1 MNPLQRKKR
10 NLSRDALQ
18 IFNDALESVHP
29 GNLVPQSVK
38 REGDSLHIADATY
51 RFSDFKNVYVVGAGK
66 ATAAIAD
73 GIEKLLLDKITS
85 GLVIVKYQHGLPL
98 QKIELVEAG
107 HPVPDDSGLKASQKI
122 LDLVKKADE
131 SDLVLV
137 LISGGGSAL
146 MELPV
151 ENISLSD
158 IQIVTERLLASGA
171 GITEMNALRKH
182 LSKIKG
188 GQLAAAAAPATVI
201 TLAISDVIGDSPA
214 SIASGPTVPDNSTFS
229 NAWSVIEKYDL
240 ENRLPDSVIN
250 HIQDGLSGQARET
263 PKSDNPAFNMTH
275 FHLIGNN
282 RIFLDSAALIADK
295 FGYQSIILT
304 DRLQG
309 EARRRGAEIAALG
322 KSCATR
328 AEHRPLCLLAGG
340 ETTVTLKGSG
350 TGGRNQELALSAAI
364 ELNSTKNCVFLAAG
378 TDGTDGH
385 TEAAGALVD
394 DQTLARAHKLGLEV
408 NDFL

>member
-158 IQIVTERLLASGA
+158 IQIVTEQLLACGA
-171 GITEMNALRKH
+171 VITEMNALRKH

-263 PKSDNPAFNMTH
+263 PKSDHPAFN
-275 FHLIGNN
+275 
-282 RIFLDSAALIADK
+282 
-295 FGYQSIILT
+295 
-304 DRLQG
+304 
-309 EARRRGAEIAALG
+309 
-322 KSCATR
+322 
-328 AEHRPLCLLAGG
+328 
-340 ETTVTLKGSG
+340 
-350 TGGRNQELALSAAI
+350 
-364 ELNSTKNCVFLAAG
+364 
-378 TDGTDGH
+378 
-385 TEAAGALVD
+385 
-394 DQTLARAHKLGLEV
+394 
-408 NDFL
+408 